1 MKLDVDQVEKLA
13 RIGCTDK
20 EIALLAGISES
31 TLRRRCREAL
41 SRGRASLAKSL
52 RRKQLEL
59 ARKGSVPMLIW
70 LGKQYLGQTDRQEVV
85 ERGGESRIVERI
97 VPADGGARSDAAA
110 A

>member
-1 MKLDVDQVEKLA
+1 MKLDLDQVEKLA
-13 RIGCTDK
+13 RIGCTDQ

-41 SRGRASLAKSL
+41 SRGRAALAKSL

-85 ERGGESRIVERI
+85 ERGGELQIVERI
-97 VPADGGARSDAAA
+97 VPTDGGARSDTAAA
-110 A
+110 